1 MARKSEYV
9 RFRLPA
15 DLAAQARNV
24 AAQMDMSLSE
34 FVRRAAD
41 DTLPDLPTVFS
52 SSVGPDPIPDVAWEV
67 STVTES

>member
-15 DLAAQARNV
+15 DL